1 MPAAGGQSP
10 NDGVGATPNEAVT
23 ASWAPGWYPDPQ
35 RVADE
40 RYWDGRART
49 QNVREVR
56 LRTPE
61 ERTDLLER
69 RIRTETA
76 QGWRLKLLGTTRQ
89 RSLGASR

>member
-40 RYWDGRART
+40 RYLILTIVTVGLWGIVWIIVALTGGERRMQIAIDEYG
-49 QNVREVR
+49 NVV
-56 LRTPE
+56 L
-61 ERTDLLER
+61 TDL
-69 RIRTETA
+69 
-76 QGWRLKLLGTTRQ
+76 
-89 RSLGASR
+89 AS